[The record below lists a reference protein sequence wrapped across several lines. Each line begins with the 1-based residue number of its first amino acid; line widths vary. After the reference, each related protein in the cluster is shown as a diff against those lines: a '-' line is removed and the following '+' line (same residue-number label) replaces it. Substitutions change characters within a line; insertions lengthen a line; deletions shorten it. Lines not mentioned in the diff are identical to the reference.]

1 MNLQVD
7 EIIEFS
13 QYCKTKNFNLIPTR
27 ISSVISL
34 NSSKK
39 STVQK
44 DLQMMYLLLPTSK
57 EEKEKL
63 KVLIES
69 YFKINLNNDTYNS
82 VNLNEYLDN
91 DLNKFFDEDSENN
104 IAELS
109 ESIIESFGEIDFSR
123 PVSNNYW
130 LSQLRNSESYKKMIL
145 QFNLNFANKL
155 DEIINDQN
163 LKDFQSKL
171 DKNLLEM
178 VTELRNQFKDAYLP
192 SELSSKEDLEEK
204 DFLYT
209 DNDERNKL
217 LKATKVLGAL
227 FANRFIRHIK
237 NSNKGNLNFR
247 RTIRKSLK
255 HGGILLDIIKKP
267 KLRKKPRLVLFCD
280 ISGSM
285 ALYSL
290 FGLTL
295 LYGIVQKFSSVK
307 CFVFIDGATDITS
320 KIKNLG
326 KNNVQEILNSWNE
339 FVFSDG
345 HSDYSKSFEML
356 VNDKSITTANSNT
369 LIVIGDARNN
379 YRTIDQDL
387 INRISNKFNNI
398 YWMNPERKQYWNTGD
413 SQFFKFEEII
423 TKYEEVRNLNQ
434 LNRFINKIKFNK
446 VLKT

>member
-7 EIIEFS
+7 QIIEFS

-69 YFKINLNNDTYNS
+69 YFKIYLDNDIYNS

-130 LSQLRNSESYKKMIL
+130 LSQLRNSESYKNMIL
-145 QFNLNFANKL
+145 QFNINFANKL

-178 VTELRNQFKDAYLP
+178 ITELRNQFKDAYLP

-217 LKATKVLGAL
+217 LKATKVLGVL
-227 FANRFIRHIK
+227 FANKFIRHIK

-267 KLRKKPRLVLFCD
+267 KLRKKQ
-280 ISGSM
+280 ITQSYKGSW
-285 ALYSL
+285 
-290 FGLTL
+290 
-295 LYGIVQKFSSVK
+295 SSI
-307 CFVFIDGATDITS
+307 C
-320 KIKNLG
+320 
-326 KNNVQEILNSWNE
+326 
-339 FVFSDG
+339 
-345 HSDYSKSFEML
+345 
-356 VNDKSITTANSNT
+356 
-369 LIVIGDARNN
+369 
-379 YRTIDQDL
+379 
-387 INRISNKFNNI
+387 
-398 YWMNPERKQYWNTGD
+398 
-413 SQFFKFEEII
+413 
-423 TKYEEVRNLNQ
+423 
-434 LNRFINKIKFNK
+434 
-446 VLKT
+446 